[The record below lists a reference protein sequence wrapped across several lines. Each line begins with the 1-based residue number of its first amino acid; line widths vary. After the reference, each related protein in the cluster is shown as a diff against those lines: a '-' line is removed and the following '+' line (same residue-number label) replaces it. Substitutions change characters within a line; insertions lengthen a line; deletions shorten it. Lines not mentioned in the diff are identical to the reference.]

1 MEVQSMIDGRYGK
14 EVDVLSY
21 SMDKC
26 MYFYRRLIRVG
37 DQYGGVE
44 LEWLAIRGI
53 YTDDSAQYIKLN
65 IFTTR
70 F

>member
-1 MEVQSMIDGRYGK
+1 MIDGRYGK

-44 LEWLAIRGI
+44 LECSR
-53 YTDDSAQYIKLN
+53 YVEYIQTTVLN
-65 IFTTR
+65 T
-70 F
+70 